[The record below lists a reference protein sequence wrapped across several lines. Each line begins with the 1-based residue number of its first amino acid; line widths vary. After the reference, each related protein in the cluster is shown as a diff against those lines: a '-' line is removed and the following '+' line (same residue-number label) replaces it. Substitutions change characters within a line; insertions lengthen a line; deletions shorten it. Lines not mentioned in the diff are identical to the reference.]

1 MYTFTWPSGK
11 SSTTFTT
18 STSPAAQ
25 PAEAKDSVFGKPW
38 YIPEIE
44 ESSVVR
50 QFKFRAV
57 EENKSLIVVTT
68 HRGDEYSYEVDSD
81 VAEDF
86 YADLSQGGSPGH
98 LWNELRDYVRSTPKP
113 VAPVEMA
120 TVSISGPADQIG
132 LIAAAAEAQGLTI
145 F

>member
-1 MYTFTWPSGK
+1 MITIWPTGKHAKTSGSTEGTTVTFTPTQS
-11 SSTTFTT
+11 
-18 STSPAAQ
+18 
-25 PAEAKDSVFGKPW
+25 ESVFGKPW

-50 QFKFRAV
+50 QFKFRAI

-98 LWNELRDYVRSTPKP
+98 LWNELRDYVRATPKP